1 MTSWSNWTTSSFSS
15 CSLAFQ
21 RVQRLLLFFSA
32 KESFYKYQYPLT
44 QSWVGFQDVEVT
56 RTDEHLLAIMPTNG
70 EPQPWH
76 DGPIHTVE
84 ITDAHIVT
92 VMLLGN

>member
-1 MTSWSNWTTSSFSS
+1 M
-15 CSLAFQ
+15 
-21 RVQRLLLFFSA
+21 
-32 KESFYKYQYPLT
+32 
-44 QSWVGFQDVEVT
+44 T